1 LLVSA
6 LLLGAGLAAF
16 APGKLIRV
24 ETAPAFITTGST
36 TFTVG
41 QSGRFVVK
49 TTGSPTPVLGESGFI
64 GGHLSFIDNNDG
76 TATLSGIPV
85 PGSAGV
91 YHLNLVA
98 TNGIPPDANQPFM
111 LTITQAPTLLAA
123 NAAVSV
129 LPLNLFSLTATLTGA
144 DGNGLA
150 GHPVAFSAGGTTVC
164 EAVTDSSG
172 TATCGNVGNA
182 LAVLL
187 AGGFQASFAGDGTYA
202 ASVVTSPLLG

>member
-1 LLVSA
+1 MSA

-24 ETAPAFITTGST
+24 ETAPAFTTANST
-36 TFTVG
+36 TLIVG
-41 QSGRFVVK
+41 QSGRFLVK
-49 TTGSPTPVLGESGFI
+49 ATGSPTPVLGESGFI

-76 TATLSGIPV
+76 TATLSGIPS

-98 TNGIPPDANQPFM
+98 TNGIPPDANQAFT
-111 LTITQAPTLLAA
+111 LTIAKVPTVLAA

-129 LPLNLFSLTATLTGA
+129 LPLNLFSLTATLAGA
-144 DGNGLA
+144 DGTAVA
-150 GHPVAFSAGGTTVC
+150 GQPVTFSAGGTTVC
-164 EAVTDSSG
+164 QAVTDSSG
-172 TATCGNVGNA
+172 TATCGNISDV
-182 LAVLL
+182 LAVLM